1 MSTFKIHWSQ
11 IIKLHLLL
19 QIYPRKF
26 QVQDDQ
32 MWDFGAEATD
42 LLSCYPLVDIV
53 NITFETGVTVNGYW

>member
-1 MSTFKIHWSQ
+1 M
-11 IIKLHLLL
+11 LL

-42 LLSCYPLVDIV
+42 LLSCYPLVGFRHCKH
-53 NITFETGVTVNGYW
+53 NI